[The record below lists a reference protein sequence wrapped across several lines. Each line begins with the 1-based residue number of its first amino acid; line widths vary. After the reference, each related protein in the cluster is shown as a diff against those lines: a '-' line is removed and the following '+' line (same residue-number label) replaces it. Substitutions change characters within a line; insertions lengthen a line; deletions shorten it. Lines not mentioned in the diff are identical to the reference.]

1 MRVLLVLIMTS
12 MLFITNGV
20 AARDGKT
27 LYKKCRGCHGIDGK
41 HIPFELKNGVIAGR
55 DKVELE
61 LIIKAIHDGNY
72 KESKLNKIMQKVITK
87 FRPEEISILAEYI
100 SRFKN

>member
-1 MRVLLVLIMTS
+1 MRVLLVLMMTS
-12 MLFITNGV
+12 MLFMTNAI

-41 HIPFELKNGVIAGR
+41 HIPFEMKNGVIAGR

-72 KESKLNKIMQKVITK
+72 KEGKINKIMQKILMK
-87 FRPEEISILAEYI
+87 FSPEEISIVAEYI

>member
-1 MRVLLVLIMTS
+1 MRILLVLMMTS
-12 MLFITNGV
+12 MFFMTNGI
-20 AARDGKT
+20 AAKDGKT

-41 HIPFELKNGVIAGR
+41 HIPFEQRNGILAGR
-55 DKVELE
+55 DKIELE
-61 LIIKAIHDGNY
+61 LIIKAIYDGNY

-87 FRPEEISILAEYI
+87 FSPEEISIVAEYI